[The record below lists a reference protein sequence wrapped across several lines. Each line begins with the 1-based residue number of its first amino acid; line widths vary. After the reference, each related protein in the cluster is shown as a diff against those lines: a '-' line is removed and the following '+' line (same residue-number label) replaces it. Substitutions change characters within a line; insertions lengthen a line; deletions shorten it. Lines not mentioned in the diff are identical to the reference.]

1 MNIPQWPSDPPVEF
15 ATVANIPQDGYSLQR
30 FTLGEHSATHINAPK
45 SFHSDGVGIDQY
57 PAQSLVLP
65 GVVINICE
73 AAAGNPDYALT
84 VADVLAWE
92 KKHGEIAA
100 GSLVLL
106 NTGWQN
112 KWLDK
117 NAFFNQDAQGVMHFP
132 G

>member
-1 MNIPQWPSDPPVEF
+1 M
-15 ATVANIPQDGYSLQR
+15 
-30 FTLGEHSATHINAPK
+30 
-45 SFHSDGVGIDQY
+45 GIDQY